1 MNDPAPGRREF
12 LTSGFRG
19 IGALALATLLAEDGL
34 LAAAPDTSAESD
46 PLRPRPTHHAPK
58 ARNCI
63 FFLMAGGPSHVDLF
77 DPKPE
82 LNRLEGRAIP
92 ESILKD
98 AQFAFAQKETAR
110 LVGTPFRF
118 RKQGQSGMEFSELL
132 PHLSTCVD
140 EIALIR
146 SMYTDTFNH
155 RPALNMMNT
164 GFTRIGRPSLGSW
177 LLYGLGSVSRGLP
190 GYVVLNHAEGLDGGS
205 SNWSSGFLP
214 SSYQGVPLRTK
225 GPAVLNLDNPDGLI
239 PSAHRLSLDA
249 TARLNRERFRNC
261 VVPEILSRIAS
272 YEQAFRMQS
281 AAPELNEV
289 TAESRQTLDDYGLN
303 RPDPLARS
311 FARSCLL
318 ARRLVERGV
327 RFVQIYHEDWDAHVG
342 LVENHTLNC
351 QVVDQPI
358 AALLKDLKRRGLL
371 DSTLVVFAGEFG
383 RTPVGENRA
392 QRAEVSGRDHHPSA
406 FSAWMAGGGI
416 KGGQVIGKTD
426 EIGWNP
432 IEDPV
437 HVNDF
442 HATMLHLF
450 GIDHRRLTYRFQG
463 RDFRLTD
470 VGGVVVEKL
479 VG

>member
-1 MNDPAPGRREF
+1 
-12 LTSGFRG
+12 
-19 IGALALATLLAEDGL
+19 
-34 LAAAPDTSAESD
+34 
-46 PLRPRPTHHAPK
+46 
-58 ARNCI
+58 
-63 FFLMAGGPSHVDLF
+63 
-77 DPKPE
+77 
-82 LNRLEGRAIP
+82 
-92 ESILKD
+92 
-98 AQFAFAQKETAR
+98 
-110 LVGTPFRF
+110 
-118 RKQGQSGMEFSELL
+118 
-132 PHLSTCVD
+132 
-140 EIALIR
+140 
-146 SMYTDTFNH
+146 
-155 RPALNMMNT
+155 MMNT

-177 LLYGLGSVSRGLP
+177 LLQGLGSASRNLP

-225 GPAVLNLDNPDGLI
+225 GPAVLNLDNPAGLSA
-239 PSAHRLSLDA
+239 SAHRLGLNA
-249 TARLNRERFRNC
+249 TARLNQERYGRS
-261 VVPEILSRIAS
+261 VDPEILSRIAS

-281 AAPELNEV
+281 AAPELNEL
-289 TAESRQTLDDYGLN
+289 TSETPATLAAYGLN
-303 RPDPLARS
+303 RTDPLAKS

-327 RFVQIYHEDWDAHVG
+327 RFIQVYHEDWDAHFR
-342 LVENHTLNC
+342 LVDNHTRNC

-358 AALLKDLKRRGLL
+358 AALLKDLKQRGLL

-392 QRAEVSGRDHHPSA
+392 QRIEVSGRDHHPSA

-437 HVNDF
+437 HINDF
-442 HATMLHLF
+442 HASILHLF
-450 GIDHRRLTYRFQG
+450 GLDHKRLTYRFQG

-470 VGGVVVEKL
+470 VGGRVVDKL
-479 VG
+479 FA

>member
-1 MNDPAPGRREF
+1 MNDSAPGRREF

-19 IGALALATLLAEDGL
+19 IGALALATLLAEEGL

-82 LNRLEGRAIP
+82 LNRLEGQAIP

-98 AQFAFAQKETAR
+98 AQFAFVQKETAR

-132 PHLSTCVD
+132 PHLATCVD
-140 EIALIR
+140 EIALVR
-146 SMYTDTFNH
+146 SMHTDTFNH
-155 RPALNMMNT
+155 RPALNMLNT

-177 LLYGLGSVSRGLP
+177 LLHGLGSVSRSLP
-190 GYVVLNHAEGLDGGS
+190 SYVVLNHAEGLDGGS
-205 SNWSSGFLP
+205 SNWSSGFLS

-249 TARLNRERFRNC
+249 MARLNREHFKNS
-261 VVPEILSRIAS
+261 VDPEILSRIAS

-289 TAESRQTLDDYGLN
+289 TAESR
-303 RPDPLARS
+303 
-311 FARSCLL
+311 
-318 ARRLVERGV
+318 
-327 RFVQIYHEDWDAHVG
+327 
-342 LVENHTLNC
+342 
-351 QVVDQPI
+351 
-358 AALLKDLKRRGLL
+358 
-371 DSTLVVFAGEFG
+371 
-383 RTPVGENRA
+383 
-392 QRAEVSGRDHHPSA
+392 
-406 FSAWMAGGGI
+406 
-416 KGGQVIGKTD
+416 
-426 EIGWNP
+426 
-432 IEDPV
+432 
-437 HVNDF
+437 
-442 HATMLHLF
+442 
-450 GIDHRRLTYRFQG
+450 
-463 RDFRLTD
+463 
-470 VGGVVVEKL
+470 
-479 VG
+479 